1 MRWKWRFESP
11 LDAGRALGQHSGFRV
26 AIPSVPVRSPALR
39 IFLVITA
46 LCPSAHIAGQVPD
59 LYEAETEVADQSD
72 KARAAALPG
81 LLAQVLSRLA
91 LDPSEVAALSMDGA
105 LVRAPQLLQRWRYR
119 REASGERGMNEYR
132 QILIARFEPAAVDRL
147 LADAGIAAWT
157 GARPEPQVW
166 LVIDDGSGPRL
177 LTVADVATAMSLIE
191 GARQRGFGLRF
202 PTDSAQYAS
211 GERAAWYEDAAAADT
226 LLGGADAQVQLL
238 GRLRRVGDRWQMD
251 WWVRESGVELSRVT
265 RSGDSVNTLL
275 ALGGELIAD
284 TLLAQHRSLRL
295 RGEPG
300 DYAVR
305 VYGVGSANDYAR
317 LRAYL
322 GSLPLVRSVQPQ
334 AAAGDRLD
342 LRLDLV
348 SGVEALRALVRQG
361 AVLRESDSEAGS
373 DVAEFVLVR

>member
-1 MRWKWRFESP
+1 MRP
-11 LDAGRALGQHSGFRV
+11 
-26 AIPSVPVRSPALR
+26 PALR

-46 LCPSAHIAGQVPD
+46 LCLSAHVAGQAPD

-72 KARAAALPG
+72 EARAAALPG

-105 LVRAPQLLQRWRYR
+105 LARAPQLLQRWRYR
-119 REASGERGMNEYR
+119 QEASNERGMNEHR

-147 LADAGIAAWT
+147 LADVGIAAWT

-177 LTVADVATAMSLIE
+177 LTVADVATAVSLIE
-191 GARQRGFGLRF
+191 SARQRGFGLRF

-211 GERAAWYEDAAAADT
+211 GERAAWYEDAAAADS

-238 GRLRRVGDRWQMD
+238 GRLRRLGDRWQMD

-265 RSGDSVNTLL
+265 RSGDSVNSLM
-275 ALGGELIAD
+275 ALGGALLAD

-300 DYAVR
+300 VYAVR

-334 AAAGDRLD
+334 AAAGDRVD